1 MAGWTEDNLLQFMQ
15 VHKNTFGKDIVQI
28 KDAEQ
33 EWICKRFTN
42 KLFSALDWTQVIET
56 PYVDVSYVGKGDI
69 DSIKVKKDF
78 CLTPSQCA
86 NIANFITCRI
96 FREYDRSQINALD
109 SFAVIN
115 YIRYG
120 INLRTNYIGL
130 LKKIVQQTL
139 KGE

>member
-1 MAGWTEDNLLQFMQ
+1 MGGWTEDNLLQFMQ
-15 VHKNTFGKDIVQI
+15 VHKDTFGKDIVQI

-78 CLTPSQCA
+78 CLTPSECV
-86 NIANFITCRI
+86 NIANFIAGRI
-96 FREYDRSQINALD
+96 FIKYDCSRINNLD

-115 YIRYG
+115 YIQYG
-120 INLRTNYIGL
+120 IDLRTNYIGL
-130 LKKIVQQTL
+130 LKKIVQQSL
-139 KGE
+139 EGE

>member
-1 MAGWTEDNLLQFMQ
+1 MGGWTEDNLLKFMQ
-15 VHKNTFGKDIVQI
+15 VHKDTFGEDILQI

-33 EWICKRFTN
+33 EWICKRFTD
-42 KLFSALDWTQVIET
+42 KLFSALDWTQVINT
-56 PYVDVSYVGKGDI
+56 PYVDVRYIGKGDI

-78 CLTPSQCA
+78 CLTPSECV

-96 FREYDRSQINALD
+96 FRKYDCSQINDLD

-120 INLRTNYIGL
+120 FDLRTNYIGL
-130 LKKIVQQTL
+130 LEKMVQQAL
-139 KGE
+139 EGE